1 MAYSGNYLTNP
12 SAETGD
18 TSGWTI
24 VPEGSVTAEEKTEIG
39 EELAA
44 IKFLVGDRSGW
55 IERPTLLE
63 MQLTGAYNFLLAS
76 DASMSQIVT
85 SGTFGSTPLDFK
97 VTIAYKL
104 VNAQD
109 LWDANVRAKVNI
121 IISYTDGGQD
131 VFVIPCVLGLTYS
144 GRNLANFWIYIE
156 SICTI
161 ANGKTASQVSV
172 EIETIS
178 LQDGLLV
185 DYIELRKN
193 LG

>member
-1 MAYSGNYLTNP
+1 MGYSANYLTNP

-24 VPEGSVTAEEKTEIG
+24 SPEGSVTAEEKTEVG
-39 EELAA
+39 EELAP
-44 IKFLVGDRSGW
+44 IKFLIGDRSGW
-55 IERPTLLE
+55 LERPTLLE
-63 MQLTGAYNFLLAS
+63 MQSTGAYNFLLIAT
-76 DASMSQIVT
+76 ASMSQIVT

-109 LWDANVRAKVNI
+109 LWDANIRAKVNI

-131 VFVIPCVLGLTYS
+131 VFVIPCVLGLTYP

-156 SICTI
+156 SICTV
-161 ANGKTASQVSV
+161 ANGKTASQVSI

>member
-1 MAYSGNYLTNP
+1 MGYSANYLTNP

-24 VPEGSVTAEEKTEIG
+24 SPEGSVTAEEKAEIG

-44 IKFLVGDRSGW
+44 IKFLIGDRSGW
-55 IERPTLLE
+55 LERPTLLE

-76 DASMSQIVT
+76 DASMGQIVT
-85 SGTFGSTPLDFK
+85 SETFGSTPSDFK

-121 IISYTDGGQD
+121 IISHTDGSQD

-144 GRNLANFWIYIE
+144 GRNLANFWIYVE

-161 ANGKTASQVSV
+161 ANGKTASQVSI
-172 EIETIS
+172 EIGTTS